1 MNTGF
6 DLEEFPTSESAKRQL
21 SYVTKGF
28 YDTSYIGK
36 WIYQVMGLEYDEAKR
51 IVEELPLQFFPET
64 ATWGLKYHEIKWQLP
79 IRENLSYEERRR
91 LIYQKRDAKAPMT
104 PCHMEQYLTRQ
115 QDFRV
120 RVKDCHDNDGED
132 MGHPNIFHVIF
143 SGEGTVNTK
152 LARKLLNQI
161 KQSHT
166 TYLIYDRMEVFLQQ
180 IIEAEARFAVRT
192 DFFPRYNL
200 PFLMYDGTVRYNGR
214 YQYNGWKTETLI
226 DLYPTKLSIL
236 VDTKPK
242 IYFLPQIKFK
252 EIMVSQPVTEKDIR
266 LACKLWTKPEIKAK
280 EHLKIQY
287 QSEAE
292 VPQYNINLTVGY
304 HLTRY
309 NGEYRYN
316 GTRKHESRI
325 YQELV

>member
-1 MNTGF
+1 MSTGF

-91 LIYQKRDAKAPMT
+91 FIYQKRDAKAPMT

-132 MGHPNIFHVIF
+132 MGHPKIAKPPGKRGNDTDNPIA
-143 SGEGTVNTK
+143 
-152 LARKLLNQI
+152 AR
-161 KQSHT
+161 S
-166 TYLIYDRMEVFLQQ
+166 
-180 IIEAEARFAVRT
+180 ARYSV
-192 DFFPRYNL
+192 
-200 PFLMYDGTVRYNGR
+200 
-214 YQYNGWKTETLI
+214 
-226 DLYPTKLSIL
+226 
-236 VDTKPK
+236 VDICHGK
-242 IYFLPQIKFK
+242 IA
-252 EIMVSQPVTEKDIR
+252 S
-266 LACKLWTKPEIKAK
+266 
-280 EHLKIQY
+280 
-287 QSEAE
+287 
-292 VPQYNINLTVGY
+292 
-304 HLTRY
+304 
-309 NGEYRYN
+309 
-316 GTRKHESRI
+316 
-325 YQELV
+325 